1 MPACSNKG
9 ERGRKEADDLPPRIV
24 FNNAVR
30 RPSVFW
36 APFLHCLAFMTAAV
50 VLLEP
55 VYFSLFSYCL
65 AKIPSSA
72 FLPSALLSA
81 YLTYLDGY
89 SLFVRRLSSK
99 ITRPLSALKVS
110 PFSSA
115 NFGRERHGQVKY
127 VSGFFLAEISEL
139 HDGFICLW

>member
-1 MPACSNKG
+1 MARCLEKKEENSDCRRAAIK

-30 RPSVFW
+30 PSVFW

-50 VLLEP
+50 VPPEPSAAAEP

-72 FLPSALLSA
+72 FLPRELLSA

-89 SLFVRRLSSK
+89 SLSSVC
-99 ITRPLSALKVS
+99 PPSV
-110 PFSSA
+110 F
-115 NFGRERHGQVKY
+115 
-127 VSGFFLAEISEL
+127 
-139 HDGFICLW
+139 